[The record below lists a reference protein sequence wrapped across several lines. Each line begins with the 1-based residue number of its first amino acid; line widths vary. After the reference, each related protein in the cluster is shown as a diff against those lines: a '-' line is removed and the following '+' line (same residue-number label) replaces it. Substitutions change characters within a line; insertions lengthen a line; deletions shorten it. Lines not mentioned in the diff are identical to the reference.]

1 MKHLIL
7 TGFMGVGKSTV
18 GPLVASQL
26 KLPFVDS
33 DQHFEKEFGLH
44 SSSYIRRF
52 GIRAFRKWEKQFLRK
67 ILNKQTLVLATGGGM
82 VLQKINVNRM
92 NNEGYVVWIDVPLP
106 LLLARIKNTD
116 SRPLLPTPLTL
127 KHLREIFQERKDFYK
142 KCHLKVSSTFEKP
155 EKIANQ
161 ICQHYKEAV
170 TPFSEQGEREGEA
183 PTALPLEG
191 GDASP
196 FK

>member
-26 KLPFVDS
+26 KLPFIDS
-33 DQHFEKEFGLH
+33 DQQFEKEFGLH

-67 ILNKQTLVLATGGGM
+67 ILNKQSLVLATGGGM
-82 VLQKINVNRM
+82 VLQKINLNRM
-92 NNEGYVVWIDVPLP
+92 NSKGYVVWIDVPLP
-106 LLLARIKNTD
+106 LLLARIKNAA

-127 KHLREIFQERKDFYK
+127 KHLREIFQERRAFYK

-161 ICQHYKEAV
+161 ICQHYRDW
-170 TPFSEQGEREGEA
+170 SRH
-183 PTALPLEG
+183 
-191 GDASP
+191 AS
-196 FK
+196 